1 MQLSLQP
8 VWPVLASNPPI
19 AGQTVLFNLVLKT
32 AAIHTA
38 MAISTPVRR
47 NVIISNRKTL
57 IVKVDISNSAKK
69 DSISIRKTRRNP
81 ARRGSKSL
89 GSDDME
95 KGALQTLAGRRRRRG
110 NRRQKISGGLKS
122 QLQPAAAARLATESV
137 DSVLARLVDLHL

>member
-1 MQLSLQP
+1 MQLSLQH

-19 AGQTVLFNLVLKT
+19 AGQTVLFNLVFKT

-95 KGALQTLAGRRRRRG
+95 KGCAANSRRPPTPPRKQAPKDIRWVKIPITARCCCSAG
-110 NRRQKISGGLKS
+110 NRIGG
-122 QLQPAAAARLATESV
+122 
-137 DSVLARLVDLHL
+137 